1 MNKNLIVGLGNPG
14 NSYIGT
20 RHNIGFELL
29 DQIANNFSLSFED
42 FKYGSLAQFK
52 FKGRTIYL
60 LKPSTFMN
68 LSGKAVRYYL
78 QNYKIQLNHLLV
90 LADDIHLPLGKIRL
104 KSKGGDGGHNGHR
117 DIIEKLNNN
126 HYARLKFGI
135 GSNFSIGKQS
145 DFVLG
150 TWTLDELSIIKSAI
164 DKSINSILDFCCL
177 GIDET
182 MKKYN

>member
-78 QNYKIQLNHLLV
+78 QNYKIQKKQHYLILSLYF
-90 LADDIHLPLGKIRL
+90 LIL
-104 KSKGGDGGHNGHR
+104 KSLNIHN
-117 DIIEKLNNN
+117 
-126 HYARLKFGI
+126 
-135 GSNFSIGKQS
+135 
-145 DFVLG
+145 
-150 TWTLDELSIIKSAI
+150 
-164 DKSINSILDFCCL
+164 
-177 GIDET
+177 
-182 MKKYN
+182 